1 LTSAPTSKTGRRG
14 QTARNGQDRS
24 PPPGV
29 EHLEIELKLA
39 APGDALAALWQSAI
53 ATGGRTT
60 SRRLVSTYY
69 DTSDLRLRRRGF
81 TLRVRQDGDRFVQ
94 TVKSACAGPGSVM
107 RRGEWSV
114 PVEAAEPDLTRLND
128 PEVLERIGL
137 VVAGELQPLFTTDVT
152 RQARTYRVGRDKG
165 AAARIEAAW
174 DRGEVLCNGRREAIC
189 ELELE
194 LLDGST
200 SALHKEAVRLLK
212 ATPLEYQPLSKSERG
227 FALALG
233 ERPTFRKANPPTLA
247 PETPVEEGLERILT
261 NCMNHWLANHA
272 AVLDGDDPEGV
283 HQMRV
288 ALRRLRSALTIFKGI
303 LPADDRKWLQG
314 EAEALIDGLGGAR
327 DWDVFVDELLGPVLA
342 ARADDSGLLIL
353 GDAVNEQRRLA
364 YERAWATIRSSR
376 YLQFVLELGAWLED
390 RGWRRT
396 DQTQSLDRELIDL
409 ATKVLQ
415 KRHKKAIKL
424 GRKFEQLSDEALH
437 RLRISLKKLRYA
449 TEFFGALYG
458 KGETKA
464 YLNSLRQL
472 QDDLGYLN
480 DLAVAE
486 ARLTDLCGRAEN
498 DNSVALQMP
507 CGTVIGWHSHALA
520 QVRPRIAKDWHAFAH
535 AAPFWQH
542 RGAASKP

>member
-1 LTSAPTSKTGRRG
+1 MTLAPTSKPGRRG
-14 QTARNGQDRS
+14 LMARNGRDGS
-24 PPPGV
+24 PPLGV

-39 APGDALAALWQSAI
+39 APADALAALWQSAI
-53 ATGGRTT
+53 AAGGRTT

-69 DTSDLRLRRRGF
+69 DTSDLRLRQRGF
-81 TLRVRQDGDRFVQ
+81 TLRVRQDGDRFTQ
-94 TVKSACAGPGSVM
+94 TVKSAHAGPDSVM

-114 PVEAAEPDLTRLND
+114 PVEAAEPDLTLLND
-128 PEVLERIGL
+128 PEVLEQIGL

-152 RQARTYRVGRDKG
+152 RQARTYRVGKG
-165 AAARIEAAW
+165 ADARARIEAAW
-174 DRGEVLCNGRREAIC
+174 DRGEVLCNGKRAAIS

-200 SALHKEAVRLLK
+200 SALHREAVRLLRE
-212 ATPLEYQPLSKSERG
+212 TPLEYQPLSKSERG

-233 ERPTFRKANPPTLA
+233 ERPTFHKSKPPSLA
-247 PETPVEEGLERILT
+247 PETPVEEALARILT

-272 AVLDGDDPEGV
+272 AVLDGGHPEGV

-314 EAEALIDGLGGAR
+314 EAEAVIDGLGGAR
-327 DWDVFVDELLGPVLA
+327 DWDVFVDEMLGPVLA
-342 ARADDSGLLIL
+342 ARDDDDSLLIL
-353 GDAVNEQRRLA
+353 QEAVNEQRRLA
-364 YERAWATIRSSR
+364 YDRARETLRSPR

-390 RGWRRT
+390 RGWRRA
-396 DQTQSLDRELIDL
+396 DQTQDLDREMIDL
-409 ATKVLQ
+409 ATKVLH

-424 GRKFEQLSDEALH
+424 GHKFEQLSDEALH

-449 TEFFGALYG
+449 TEFFAALYD
-458 KGETKA
+458 KDETKA
-464 YLNSLRQL
+464 YLSSLRQL
-472 QDDLGYLN
+472 QDDLGHLN

-486 ARLTDLCGRAEN
+486 ARLTDLCERVEN
-498 DNSVALQMP
+498 DDSDALQIP

>member
-1 LTSAPTSKTGRRG
+1 MTSARTSKPGLGRA
-14 QTARNGQDRS
+14 ARNGRDPS
-24 PPPGV
+24 PPPGAA
-29 EHLEIELKLA
+29 HLEIELKLT
-39 APGDALAALWQSAI
+39 APADALATLWQSAI
-53 ATGGRTT
+53 GTRARTT

-69 DTSDLRLRRRGF
+69 DTSDFRLRRRGF
-81 TLRVRQDGDRFVQ
+81 TLRVRQDGDKFVQ
-94 TVKSACAGPGSVM
+94 TVKAARGAPGSMM
-107 RRGEWSV
+107 RRGEWSA

-137 VVAGELQPLFTTDVT
+137 VIAGELQPLFTTDVRRQT
-152 RQARTYRVGRDKG
+152 RRYRVARGNG
-165 AAARIEAAW
+165 AGARIEAAW
-174 DRGEVLCNGRREAIC
+174 DRGEVLCDGKREAIC

-200 SALHKEAVRLLK
+200 SALQREAVRLLK
-212 ATPLEYQPLSKSERG
+212 SAPLEYQPLSKSERG

-233 ERPTFRKANPPTLA
+233 ERPTFRKADLPTLSRD
-247 PETPVEEGLERILT
+247 TPVEEGLERILT
-261 NCMNHWLANHA
+261 NCMSHWLANHA
-272 AVLDGDDPEGV
+272 AVLYGDDPEGV

-288 ALRRLRSALTIFKGI
+288 ALRRLRSALTIFKGV
-303 LPADDRKWLQG
+303 LPGDDRDWLQG
-314 EAEALIDGLGGAR
+314 EAKALIEGLGGAR
-327 DWDVFVDELLGPVLA
+327 DWDVFVEEMLQPVLA
-342 ARADDSGLLIL
+342 ARGDDGGLLIL
-353 GDAVNEQRRLA
+353 QEAVNEQRRLA
-364 YERAWATIRSSR
+364 YERAWATLRSPR

-396 DQTQSLDRELIDL
+396 ERLHGLDSKMIELADE
-409 ATKVLQ
+409 VLH

-449 TEFFGALYG
+449 TEFFAALYG
-458 KGETKA
+458 KDETKA
-464 YLNSLRQL
+464 YLGSLRQL
-472 QDDLGYLN
+472 QDDLGHLN

-486 ARLTDLCGRAEN
+486 ARLADLCGRFEN
-498 DNSVALQMP
+498 DNSGALQMP

-542 RGAASKP
+542 RGAASKS